1 MKKLLITLAVMFTAF
16 IEVKLMGV
24 LTYIPVSGI
33 YYLF

>member
-1 MKKLLITLAVMFTAF
+1 MKKMFLLLAVMFTAF

-24 LTYIPVSGI
+24 LTYIPVSSI